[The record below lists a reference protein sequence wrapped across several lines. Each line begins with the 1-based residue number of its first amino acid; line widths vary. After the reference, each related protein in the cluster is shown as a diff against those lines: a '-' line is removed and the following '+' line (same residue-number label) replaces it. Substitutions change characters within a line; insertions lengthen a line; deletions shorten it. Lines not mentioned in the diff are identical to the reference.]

1 MMSSPS
7 NVSALHA
14 RISEKVRRIE
24 ICTRRLSN
32 DAFSGSVQSR
42 FRGRGM
48 DFDEVR
54 EYTPGDDVRAIDWNA
69 TARSGGARAFVK
81 KYREE
86 RQLTVVF
93 VVDMS
98 ASGTL
103 GIGEISKREMAV
115 EIAGVLALSALRS
128 DHRVAMALFTDTVER
143 FVPPARGRA
152 HALRRV
158 RDLVA
163 FEPTGRATE
172 LAGALRVVREK
183 LKRRAVVVVL
193 SDFLVGKRG
202 IEASMPELRMLAR
215 KHDVVTI
222 RTGDAHDRSLPAVGL
237 LTLEDAETG
246 EVVEVDTGSKRQRA
260 LLEAAVRESEERIR
274 VLARSSGVDM
284 LEVDTLR
291 PYLGPL
297 IGFFRSRGV
306 RS

>member
-1 MMSSPS
+1 
-7 NVSALHA
+7 
-14 RISEKVRRIE
+14 
-24 ICTRRLSN
+24 
-32 DAFSGSVQSR
+32 
-42 FRGRGM
+42 
-48 DFDEVR
+48 
-54 EYTPGDDVRAIDWNA
+54 
-69 TARSGGARAFVK
+69 
-81 KYREE
+81 
-86 RQLTVVF
+86 
-93 VVDMS
+93 
-98 ASGTL
+98 
-103 GIGEISKREMAV
+103 
-115 EIAGVLALSALRS
+115 
-128 DHRVAMALFTDTVER
+128 
-143 FVPPARGRA
+143 
-152 HALRRV
+152 
-158 RDLVA
+158 
-163 FEPTGRATE
+163 
-172 LAGALRVVREK
+172 VREK